1 MEADGEDTELPG
13 QETDAG
19 VGVAV
24 EVAGE
29 VAEDFDLLGGDGG
42 ATDEG
47 EGGETDVP
55 EAEELGRGEVARGV
69 GEGVCGGDGGGAEVA
84 SGKKGGKGSG
94 WGWLRGPEGGREGLG
109 GERVEVLGVAEVGE
123 VAGDGRVWVL
133 GRHRRGGGDGGRRA
147 ERGRGR
153 GGRGRGRHERVVG
166 RGAEGRAA
174 AVSGGGGCVA
184 GLGGAGLTSRRNLA
198 GPWCGGGER
207 QLDAVRSDNRPSGSA
222 HSTCSGVQRTSSL
235 VCGGDIPRVAFLNG
249 VRRGGGHWAEGGR
262 EGEDGRGRRAGER
275 ERARRACQGLL
286 SLLSLLSLQP
296 RRPGNRTTPAP
307 ISPATSPRT
316 LPRHSLTAH
325 NGPQAPPRW
334 HPLPRPPP
342 C

>member
-55 EAEELGRGEVARGV
+55 EAEELGRGEVVRGV

-94 WGWLRGPEGGREGLG
+94 WGWLRGPEGRREGLG

-153 GGRGRGRHERVVG
+153 GRGGRGRGRHEGVVG

-174 AVSGGGGCVA
+174 AVSGGGLCGGAWRCGAHFSSKSSGPLVRRRGTA
-184 GLGGAGLTSRRNLA
+184 TGRGQVRQQALGQRSLDLLGGAA
-198 GPWCGGGER
+198 
-207 QLDAVRSDNRPSGSA
+207 D
-222 HSTCSGVQRTSSL
+222 L
-235 VCGGDIPRVAFLNG
+235 V
-249 VRRGGGHWAEGGR
+249 
-262 EGEDGRGRRAGER
+262 
-275 ERARRACQGLL
+275 ARLWR
-286 SLLSLLSLQP
+286 
-296 RRPGNRTTPAP
+296 
-307 ISPATSPRT
+307 
-316 LPRHSLTAH
+316 RHSACGLS
-325 NGPQAPPRW
+325 
-334 HPLPRPPP
+334 
-342 C
+342 